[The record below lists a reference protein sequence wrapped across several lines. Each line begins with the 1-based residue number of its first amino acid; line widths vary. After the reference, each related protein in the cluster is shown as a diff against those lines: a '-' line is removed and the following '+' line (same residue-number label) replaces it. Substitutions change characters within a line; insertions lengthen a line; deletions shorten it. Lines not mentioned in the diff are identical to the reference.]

1 MQMSGWVLAAL
12 ILSAPAVQAQSAS
25 TRTYCCN
32 DDNGR
37 RICGDTLPQV
47 CYDRAYKELTGTGR
61 TVREVAAPMT
71 PEQRAK
77 YDAEL
82 KAARDRAIRE
92 AEAKRR
98 DRVLLDSYARVEEID
113 ARRDREIASV
123 EADLKRARAQESEL
137 LVKRAALD
145 KLKPAT
151 GQIPRDLAEDLVT
164 NTGELAA
171 TRSVIDSK
179 LRDIEA
185 IRNRFEMDRT
195 RFIEL
200 STAAASAKQRH

>member
-1 MQMSGWVLAAL
+1 MRKHWWSLAAL
-12 ILSAPAVQAQSAS
+12 MLIAQGVGAQTP

-32 DDNGR
+32 DENGR
-37 RICGDTLPQV
+37 RVCGDTLPQI

-61 TVREVAAPMT
+61 TIREVGAPMT
-71 PEQRAK
+71 PDQRAK

-98 DRVLLDSYARVEEID
+98 DRVLLDSYAKIEEID

-123 EADLKRARAQESEL
+123 ESDLKRARTQETEL
-137 LVKRAALD
+137 LAKRAALD

-151 GQIPRDLAEDLVT
+151 GQIPRDVAEDLVT

-171 TRSVIDSK
+171 TRSIIDSK

-185 IRNRFEMDRT
+185 IRARFEMDRT
-195 RFIEL
+195 RFLEL
-200 STAAASAKQRH
+200 TASGNKPR